1 MNKILTA
8 MLITDY
14 ANKTRLKPVLF
25 SNIVHMILSVYALD
39 EESFKEH
46 LHLHNEQNVAHL
58 QITGKPITSEDINNS
73 SVKMFPMMIKIDDGS
88 WVESEDIKI
97 SERDKFLWWWVDYLC
112 YSVDI
117 KKNQPHIL
125 QAISTCA
132 MLQKKN
138 VTKFTKID
146 QIFLP
151 STVKDSVNKK
161 DIVIFDPTLCLSDAT
176 NNLFLSYIDLRKQ
189 SNDDDTE
196 QVDKQTSNIG
206 KIEITY
212 DNQPLNV
219 LLLAATHNF
228 LSIPKK
234 DLSKKVFAESNVEDP
249 TPIIDNFFQIIKEY
263 SVSVISKK
271 NEQRN
276 TNTNLCNKLQTL
288 LKQQDKMPKM
298 RAHKPTS

>member
-1 MNKILTA
+1 MNDSTEEPVTYERLQSIYIYASILMNKILTA

-117 KKNQPHIL
+117 KKINLISFKQYQLVQCCRRRMLPNSLRLIKSFFL
-125 QAISTCA
+125 Q
-132 MLQKKN
+132 L
-138 VTKFTKID
+138 
-146 QIFLP
+146 
-151 STVKDSVNKK
+151 
-161 DIVIFDPTLCLSDAT
+161 
-176 NNLFLSYIDLRKQ
+176 
-189 SNDDDTE
+189 
-196 QVDKQTSNIG
+196 
-206 KIEITY
+206 
-212 DNQPLNV
+212 
-219 LLLAATHNF
+219 
-228 LSIPKK
+228 
-234 DLSKKVFAESNVEDP
+234 
-249 TPIIDNFFQIIKEY
+249 
-263 SVSVISKK
+263 
-271 NEQRN
+271 
-276 TNTNLCNKLQTL
+276 
-288 LKQQDKMPKM
+288 
-298 RAHKPTS
+298 